1 MAPVH
6 RWIDRFE
13 KRLLWGRFLQR
24 AAESLAVALF
34 VFGTAVLI
42 VRLWIPHA
50 WPYVLWLA
58 VGVMPAAALAWYQ
71 ARRSRDARSRAV
83 AMLDQALDTGG
94 LLMTLTEQP
103 DPQWAERLPQAEIVW
118 REALPRIRPRRFASY
133 LALPLLFAVASCFV
147 PLREASSTPIL
158 RNSVG
163 QQATEQLEEL
173 LTALDEVLPEEE
185 KKELEKEIEKL
196 AEETRQTPLT
206 HEKWETIDA
215 LRERM
220 TARVE
225 AATAEASKFSDAVA
239 QLAKAGDEN
248 LPLSEENL
256 LRLEKDAV
264 DALQQLMKKGAF
276 DSAPQSLK
284 DQLQRL
290 SQKKRLP
297 SDPAERE
304 KLLDELREHLDQEER
319 KLSELRKKC
328 EGCKSLCKGQCEGEG
343 ECEGQCEGKKS
354 GSRDGDG
361 RPGRGGVNRGRGDAE
376 LTWGDESDKDGT
388 KFKETVLPPGMR
400 DQPKEET
407 VGLSKTAPNE
417 EPAANAARG
426 AARDIDPASGQTTWN
441 RPLSPKHRNVVRKFF
456 DKP

>member
-1 MAPVH
+1 
-6 RWIDRFE
+6 
-13 KRLLWGRFLQR
+13 
-24 AAESLAVALF
+24 
-34 VFGTAVLI
+34 
-42 VRLWIPHA
+42 
-50 WPYVLWLA
+50 
-58 VGVMPAAALAWYQ
+58 
-71 ARRSRDARSRAV
+71 
-83 AMLDQALDTGG
+83 
-94 LLMTLTEQP
+94 
-103 DPQWAERLPQAEIVW
+103 
-118 REALPRIRPRRFASY
+118 
-133 LALPLLFAVASCFV
+133 VASCFV

-163 QQATEQLEEL
+163 QQATNQLEEL

-239 QLAKAGDEN
+239 QLAKAGDDN

-276 DSAPQSLK
+276 DGAPQSLQ
-284 DQLQRL
+284 DELQRL

-297 SDPAERE
+297 SDPGERQ

-328 EGCKSLCKGQCEGEG
+328 EGCKSLCKGDCDKEG
-343 ECEGQCEGKKS
+343 ECEGQCEGKGNCRK
-354 GSRDGDG
+354 DGDG

-407 VGLSKTAPNE
+407 IGLSKTAPNE
-417 EPAANAARG
+417 EPAATAARG
-426 AARDIDPASGQTTWN
+426 TARELDPASGQTTWN